1 MQTVVLAAGEGTRM
15 RPLTSTRPKPML
27 PVAGKPLL
35 ARVLDSAAAAGADRF
50 VIVVGYEAAA
60 VREYFGDTYA
70 GVPIEYAIQDEQA
83 GTAHAVR
90 MARPHLDSAP
100 FAVINGDGMYDTQS
114 LTDLYSGGPAL
125 AAYEVDNPSAY
136 GVLDIQDG
144 AVQGVI
150 EKPADP
156 PSRMINAGA
165 YVFPAAALEL
175 LDVEPSERGEEELTD
190 VLAAVCASHE
200 VRAVAVDRWLDVGRP
215 WELLAANEWQLET
228 TERRLEG
235 TVHESAVIEGAVT
248 VEAGATV
255 RNGVTIEGP
264 VVIQSGAEVG
274 PGAYIRGA
282 TTIGQGV
289 EVGHSV
295 EIKNSVLMDHTHVAH
310 LSYVGDSVIGRHVNF
325 GAGTNVANL
334 RHDDEPVSVM
344 VKGER
349 VSTGRRKFG
358 VIVGDGAKTG
368 INVSL
373 NTGVSLP
380 TDARI
385 PPGETVLRDPDSGA

>member
-35 ARVLDSAAAAGADRF
+35 ARVLEAAAAAGAERF
-50 VIVVGYEAAA
+50 VLVVGYEADA
-60 VREYFGDTYA
+60 VRDYFGDAYA
-70 GVPIEYAIQDEQA
+70 SVPIEYAIQEEQV

-90 MARPHLDSAP
+90 VARPHLEAAP
-100 FAVINGDGMYDTQS
+100 FAVINGDGMYDTAS
-114 LTDLYSGGPAL
+114 LTDLYSGGPGL

-190 VLAAVCASHE
+190 VLAAVCTTHD
-200 VRAVAVDRWLDVGRP
+200 VRAVDVDRWLDVGRP
-215 WELLAANEWQLET
+215 WELLEANEWQLET
-228 TERRLEG
+228 IERRLDG
-235 TVHESAVIEGAVT
+235 TVHESAVIEGSVV
-248 VEAGATV
+248 VEDGATV

-264 VVIQSGAEVG
+264 ALIQSGAEVG
-274 PGAYIRGA
+274 PGAYVRGA
-282 TTIGQGV
+282 TAIGPDV
-289 EVGHSV
+289 EIGHSV
-295 EIKNSVLMDHTHVAH
+295 EVKNSVLMDDTHIAH
-310 LSYVGDSVIGRHVNF
+310 LSYVGDSVIGRGVNF

-334 RHDDEPVSVM
+334 RHDDVPVSVM

-373 NTGVSLP
+373 NVGVSLP

-385 PPGETVLRDPDSGA
+385 PPGETVLRDPDGAA